1 METNRSTSTTAP
13 SNQESIATASH
24 GYSNIASQQQRS
36 PRYSPICCQAP
47 RQVRPFCAAASAAVA
62 ASAALAVIAHVCR
75 RVLGAVEAAAIK
87 AAGEADQG
95 INVVLQRVKL
105 FSPLGGSTGR
115 TTSMFCSSLDLKF
128 AGNVFS

>member
-36 PRYSPICCQAP
+36 SRYSPICCQAP

-62 ASAALAVIAHVCR
+62 ASAALAVIAQVCR
-75 RVLGAVEAAAIK
+75 LVLGAVEAAAIK
-87 AAGEADQG
+87 AAGEGRPRHQCGAAAGEVFRPAWGQHWTHHV
-95 INVVLQRVKL
+95 NVLQFVGFKVCRKCV
-105 FSPLGGSTGR
+105 
-115 TTSMFCSSLDLKF
+115 
-128 AGNVFS
+128 